1 LPQRRTV
8 IRVPGLSHRTP
19 ISLGAKIGGIVHSAP
34 IYGTDVERH
43 LLPDDPAE
51 QAVQM
56 FKNIR
61 LFMEA
66 AGGTIDDI
74 VHIQL
79 FLKDFKHRDA
89 VDVEWVKMFPDEDNR
104 PSRHAVSE
112 PEIRGGGALFGVEI
126 LAVVSD

>member
-1 LPQRRTV
+1 VAKRRTV
-8 IRVPGLSHRTP
+8 IRVPGLAHRTP
-19 ISLGAKIGGIVHSAP
+19 ISLGAKVGNIVHSAP
-34 IYGTDVERH
+34 IYGTDVEKGQ
-43 LLPDDPAE
+43 LPADPAE

-61 LFMEA
+61 RFMDA

-74 VHIQL
+74 VHVQL
-79 FLKDFKHRDA
+79 YLKDFKYRDA
-89 VDVEWVKMFPDEDNR
+89 VDVEWVKMWPDEDDR

-126 LAVVSD
+126 LAVVD

>member
-1 LPQRRTV
+1 MAQRRTV

-19 ISLGAKIGGIVHSAP
+19 ISLGAKVGNIVHSAP

-43 LLPDDPAE
+43 LLPPEPAE

-61 LFMEA
+61 LFMDA

-74 VHIQL
+74 VHMQL
-79 FLKDFKHRDA
+79 FLKDFAYRDA
-89 VDVEWVKMFPDEDNR
+89 VDVEWLKMFPDEDNR

-126 LAVVSD
+126 LAVVD

>member
-1 LPQRRTV
+1 MAQRRTV

-19 ISLGAKIGGIVHSAP
+19 ISLGAKVGNIVHSAP
-34 IYGTDVERH
+34 IYGTDVEKGQ
-43 LLPDDPAE
+43 LPEDPAE

-56 FKNIR
+56 FRNIR
-61 LFMEA
+61 RFMDA

-74 VHIQL
+74 VHVQL
-79 FLKDFKHRDA
+79 FLKDFKYRDA
-89 VDVEWVKMFPDEDNR
+89 VDVEWVKMWPDEDNR

-126 LAVVSD
+126 LAVVD

>member
-1 LPQRRTV
+1 MAQRRTV
-8 IRVPGLSHRTP
+8 IKVPGLSHRTP
-19 ISLGAKIGGIVHSAP
+19 ISLGAKVGNIVHSAP
-34 IYGTDVERH
+34 IYGTDVERGM
-43 LLPDDPAE
+43 LPSDPAE

-61 LFMEA
+61 RFMDA

-74 VHIQL
+74 V
-79 FLKDFKHRDA
+79 KDFAHRDA

-126 LAVVSD
+126 LAVVE